1 MAHARRSRVACNS
14 FYIHMITGPRYK
26 IAKRLGASVFEKAQ
40 TQKFA
45 LSADRSAKNKR
56 RGRGRQSEYGKQM
69 LEKQKVRVTYGMPE
83 KQFRNYVN
91 KALSAHSAKPTE
103 VLHELLEMR
112 LDNVVWRLGLAS
124 TRRGARQMV
133 AHGHVMVGDKKMR
146 VPSHI
151 LSVGDRI
158 AVRDGSKEHGVLVGF
173 ADRFAER
180 PLPSWLTWNAT
191 SMEGSVKERPTA
203 ASADVAGDLVAV
215 LSFYTR

>member
-1 MAHARRSRVACNS
+1 MK
-14 FYIHMITGPRYK
+14 TGPRYK

-69 LEKQKVRVTYGMPE
+69 LEKQKVRMTYGLPE
-83 KQFRNYVN
+83 RQFRNYVR
-91 KALSAHSAKPTE
+91 KALSTVHTTKPSE
-103 VLHELLEMR
+103 RLHELLELR
-112 LDNVVWRLGLAS
+112 LDNVVWRLGLAQ

-133 AHGHVMVGDKKMR
+133 AHGHVLVGTKKTR

-158 AVRDGSKEHGVLVGF
+158 AVREGSKEHGVLVGF
-173 ADRFAER
+173 TERFAER
-180 PLPSWLTWNAT
+180 PLPSWLSWDPKT
-191 SMEGSVKERPTA
+191 MEGSVTERPTA
-203 ASADVAGDLVAV
+203 ASADPAGDLVAV

>member
-1 MAHARRSRVACNS
+1 MK
-14 FYIHMITGPRYK
+14 TPPRYK
-26 IAKRLGASVFEKAQ
+26 TAKRLGATVFEKAQ

-69 LEKQKVRVTYGMPE
+69 LEKQKVRMTYGLPE
-83 KQFRNYVN
+83 RQFRNYVN
-91 KALSAHSAKPTE
+91 KALEAHSAAPSDR
-103 VLHELLEMR
+103 LHELLEMR

-133 AHGHVMVGDKKMR
+133 AHGHVMVDGKKSR
-146 VPSHI
+146 VPSQM
-151 LSVGDRI
+151 LSVGSKI

-173 ADRFAER
+173 AERFHER
-180 PLPSWLTWNAT
+180 PLPSWLSWDLAK
-191 SMEGSVKERPTA
+191 MEGTVKERPTS
-203 ASADVAGDLVAV
+203 ASADVAGDLVSV